1 MTENIISNYMSQE
14 NINYFV
20 CLIITDYG
28 VYLYT
33 CIKYYLYTS
42 GVLVHWLDCVWDTTY
57 KNGSLRR
64 ILCVQG
70 RRDLRFPTLLHLSES
85 RKSQKGGKYGWGT
98 SLL

>member
-1 MTENIISNYMSQE
+1 MSQE

-28 VYLYT
+28 V
-33 CIKYYLYTS
+33 YLYTS

-70 RRDLRFPTLLHLSES
+70 RRELRFLTSSICLNHGNH
-85 RKSQKGGKYGWGT
+85 RRRGRGGKYEDA